1 MLVQDL
7 VNELG
12 VTVHSMTKEGSLREI
27 RGGFVGDV
35 LSHVMANA
43 KPGFVWVTVQT
54 HENVIAIA
62 SLLDVACVLVCQR
75 ELPPETCR
83 RAADQGVTLL
93 WSAHDAFHV
102 TGRIYGAMA
111 PAFRAGDLS

>member
-1 MLVQDL
+1 MLVKDL
-7 VNELG
+7 VKQVG
-12 VTVHSMTKEGSLREI
+12 VKALAMTKEESLEEI
-27 RGGFVGDV
+27 RGAFVGDV

-54 HENVIAIA
+54 HENVIAVA
-62 SLLDVACVLVCQR
+62 SLLDVACVIVCQR

-93 WSAHDAFHV
+93 WSADDAFHV
-102 TGRIYGAMA
+102 AGRIYGALA
-111 PAFRAGDLS
+111 ANPKASGQP

>member
-1 MLVQDL
+1 MIVQDL
-7 VNELG
+7 VDQLG
-12 VTVHSMTKEGSLREI
+12 VKVMAMTREGSRREI

-75 ELPPETCR
+75 ELLPETCQ

-93 WSAHDAFHV
+93 WSADDAFQV
-102 TGRIYGAMA
+102 TGRIYSALTACRETGGQA
-111 PAFRAGDLS
+111 